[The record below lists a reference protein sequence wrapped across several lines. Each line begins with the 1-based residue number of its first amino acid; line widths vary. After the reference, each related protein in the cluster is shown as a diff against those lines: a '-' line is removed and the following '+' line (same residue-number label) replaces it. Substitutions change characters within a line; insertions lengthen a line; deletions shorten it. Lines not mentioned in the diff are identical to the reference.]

1 MKTDPYRPSIPHGL
15 LMFADTLH
23 RSGVIRRPSP
33 FAHQDAVSAGWG
45 PGRGRVEPMRPFT
58 CASSVVYANAK

>member
-33 FAHQDAVSAGWG
+33 FAHQDAIPAGQ
-45 PGRGRVEPMRPFT
+45 
-58 CASSVVYANAK
+58 